1 MSIQQ
6 PPPSEADEA
15 AQASDIEQRS
25 GHGGNLRD
33 AGPGAEAP
41 MRKPVVGSSA
51 HIPRREEV
59 IPEGADDQS
68 ASPGAD
74 ADRAAGQ

>member
-1 MSIQQ
+1 MSTQQ
-6 PPPSEADEA
+6 SPASGADEA
-15 AQASDIEQRS
+15 AKASDIEQLS

-41 MRKPVVGSSA
+41 MRRPGVGSSA
-51 HIPRREEV
+51 HIPGREEV
-59 IPEGADDQS
+59 IGSSAADQT

-74 ADRAAGQ
+74 ADRAVGQ